1 VVRAEGVGHV
11 EGEAGGVVLGQVQ
24 VDAAVG
30 TVRAVVGDAEDV
42 DGELGEGFE
51 VAVEGED
58 GEMVD
63 GSLLCVEQLARV
75 NLSVG

>member
-1 VVRAEGVGHV
+1 MVRAEGVGHV

-30 TVRAVVGDAEDV
+30 AVRAVVGDAEDV
-42 DGELGEGFE
+42 DGELGKRLE

-63 GSLLCVEQLARV
+63 GRLLCVEQLACV
-75 NLSVG
+75 DFSVG

>member
-1 VVRAEGVGHV
+1 MVRAEGVGRV